1 MKKSIF
7 LLAIMLM
14 LIAVL
19 TSCSSY
25 IMKEPPEISVTIE
38 GNEIEYISA
47 KNKWNGSIYDREDTF
62 VAIFK
67 NKKDV
72 PIIENGSV
80 IEIAF
85 ESNPPVEFKVFD
97 ILIDENGRQIYTEKE
112 IKEIPA
118 ELINGKC
125 SFKLENHFASSLS
138 SYYVPDKKEI
148 RGFRVIASWGENE
161 CEYAFVI
168 KSYNKIINE

>member
-7 LLAIMLM
+7 LLTIMLM

-25 IMKEPPEISVTIE
+25 FMKEPPELSVTIE
-38 GNEIEYISA
+38 GNEIKYISA

-62 VAIFK
+62 VSILENQKDIPIF
-67 NKKDV
+67 
-72 PIIENGSV
+72 ENGSV

-85 ESNPPVEFKVFD
+85 ENNPPVEFKVLD
-97 ILIDENGRQIYTEKE
+97 ILIDENGRQIYTDKE
-112 IKEIPA
+112 IKDIPA
-118 ELINGKC
+118 ILINGKC
-125 SFKLENHFASSLS
+125 SFKLEKHFASSLS
-138 SYYVPDKKEI
+138 SYYEPEKKEM
-148 RGFRVIASWGENE
+148 RGFRMIASWEENE

-168 KSYNKIINE
+168 KSYSKTVK